1 MQNFNYKYVEFT
13 IKIIIMA
20 LYTYTSYIVIIIT
33 VLLQIHPL
41 HHRVQHLEWRPGP
54 SLPMGMTAPQCVLIK
69 SSLYVGGGQTV
80 STEKDSRNLIFEY
93 DTLESNGERWKCP
106 FLPSPTVYFGLGE
119 LNDKLVI
126 VGGEKEAEDKHSFI
140 TGDVFVPVN
149 GSTGWTSDVIPP
161 LKKPRIRSCIISY
174 KGCIA
179 ACGGLE
185 EGTGNARKCSSA
197 VEVYRSE
204 DQEWCTVASLPVP
217 RAALRVSIIHKTA
230 YFLGG
235 FFPDLSGPGKPN
247 CMSIELEDLFQD
259 DMNSQRKWNDEFQ
272 DCPYESSTPAS
283 LCGSLIAVGGV
294 DRQASSHTKAIYAYS
309 PAMKK
314 WYLIDELPVKLSTA
328 TAITLT
334 SGELIVLGGKLRGG
348 TSDKDRNKDV
358 YIGSLE

>member
-1 MQNFNYKYVEFT
+1 M
-13 IKIIIMA
+13 
-20 LYTYTSYIVIIIT
+20 
-33 VLLQIHPL
+33 
-41 HHRVQHLEWRPGP
+41 
-54 SLPMGMTAPQCVLIK
+54 
-69 SSLYVGGGQTV
+69 
-80 STEKDSRNLIFEY
+80 IFEY
-93 DTLESNGERWKCP
+93 NTLESNGERWKCP
-106 FLPSPTVYFGLGE
+106 FSLSPTVYFGLGE
-119 LNDKLVI
+119 FNEKLVI
-126 VGGEKEAEDKHSFI
+126 VGGEREAEDKHSFI
-140 TGDVFVPVN
+140 TGDVFVLVDKHSFITGDVFVPVN
-149 GSTGWTSDVIPP
+149 RSTGWTSDVIPP
-161 LKKPRIRSCIISY
+161 LKKPRIRSCVISY

-204 DQEWCTVASLPVP
+204 DKEWCTVASLPVP

-294 DRQASSHTKAIYAYS
+294 DRQASSRTKAIHAYS

-314 WYLIDELPVKLSTA
+314 WYLIDEIPIKLSTA

-334 SGELIVLGGKLRGG
+334 SGELVVLGGKLRGG
-348 TSDKDRNKDV
+348 TSNKDRNKDV